1 MFSRIGRQIVI
12 ITMTSY
18 RVVMYETG
26 VNAVRCN
33 KKHTPSRV
41 PISAAHCTEY
51 RNSSQKTNKPSGIFE
66 YFQTLNNLT
75 LAPLNPDEKIK
86 TETGK
91 PMKRIML
98 FLLTN
103 IAIMVVLSITLRL
116 LGVDSILAENGSDL
130 NIQALVI
137 LSGVIGFGGSFISLL
152 ISKWMAK
159 RMTGAVV
166 ITNPVS
172 NVEKWL
178 ISTVEKQAKIVG
190 IKMPE
195 VAIFPSSAMNAFA
208 TGASKNKALMAV
220 SQGLLDSMSQGEIE
234 AVVGHEMSHI
244 ANGDMVTLA
253 LIQGVVN
260 TFVVFLSR
268 VIGHV
273 VDRVILKN
281 NQGHGIGYF
290 VSVIVAQIVLSILAS
305 TIVMYFSRK
314 REFIADT
321 GGADLAG
328 HQNMIN
334 ALKRLGQ
341 VEPEAL
347 PEQMAA
353 FGINDKGGVMAL
365 FSSHP
370 PIEDRIVALEQRAL
384 RG

>member
-1 MFSRIGRQIVI
+1 
-12 ITMTSY
+12 
-18 RVVMYETG
+18 
-26 VNAVRCN
+26 
-33 KKHTPSRV
+33 
-41 PISAAHCTEY
+41 
-51 RNSSQKTNKPSGIFE
+51 
-66 YFQTLNNLT
+66 
-75 LAPLNPDEKIK
+75 
-86 TETGK
+86 
-91 PMKRIML
+91 MKRIML
-98 FLLTN
+98 FIMTN

-166 ITNPVS
+166 ITNPS
-172 NVEKWL
+172 TNIERWL
-178 ISTVEKQAKIVG
+178 IETTEKQAKIVG

-195 VAIFPSSAMNAFA
+195 VAIFPSTAMNAFA

-220 SQGLLDSMSQGEIE
+220 SQGLLDNMSQGEIE
-234 AVVGHEMSHI
+234 AVIGHEMSHI

-268 VIGHV
+268 VVGHI

-281 NQGHGIGYF
+281 ERGHGIGYF
-290 VSVIVAQIVLSILAS
+290 VTVIVAQVVLSILAS

-341 VEPEAL
+341 VAPEAL

-353 FGINDKGGVMAL
+353 FGINDKGGIMAL

-370 PIEDRIVALEQRAL
+370 PIEARIAALEERAQKHS
-384 RG
+384 

>member
-1 MFSRIGRQIVI
+1 
-12 ITMTSY
+12 
-18 RVVMYETG
+18 
-26 VNAVRCN
+26 
-33 KKHTPSRV
+33 
-41 PISAAHCTEY
+41 
-51 RNSSQKTNKPSGIFE
+51 
-66 YFQTLNNLT
+66 
-75 LAPLNPDEKIK
+75 
-86 TETGK
+86 
-91 PMKRIML
+91 MKRIFL
-98 FLLTN
+98 FILTN
-103 IAIMVVLSITLRL
+103 IAIMVVLSMTLRL

-137 LSGVIGFGGSFISLL
+137 LSGVIGFGGSVISLL

-159 RMTGAVV
+159 RMTSAVV
-166 ITNPVS
+166 ITKPETKM
-172 NVEKWL
+172 EKWL
-178 ISTVEKQAKIVG
+178 ISTVEKQARIVG
-190 IKMPE
+190 VKMPE
-195 VAIFPSSAMNAFA
+195 VAIFPDLTMNAFA
-208 TGASKNKALMAV
+208 TGANKNNALMAV
-220 SQGLLDSMSQGEIE
+220 SQGLLNNMTRGEIE

-268 VIGHV
+268 VVGHI

-290 VSVIVAQIVLSILAS
+290 VTVMVTQVVLSILAS

-341 VEPEAL
+341 VEPAPL

-353 FGINDKGGVMAL
+353 FGINDKGGIMAL

-370 PIEDRIVALEQRAL
+370 PIEDRIAALEKRAL
-384 RG
+384 NR

>member
-1 MFSRIGRQIVI
+1 
-12 ITMTSY
+12 
-18 RVVMYETG
+18 
-26 VNAVRCN
+26 
-33 KKHTPSRV
+33 
-41 PISAAHCTEY
+41 
-51 RNSSQKTNKPSGIFE
+51 
-66 YFQTLNNLT
+66 
-75 LAPLNPDEKIK
+75 
-86 TETGK
+86 
-91 PMKRIML
+91 MKRIML
-98 FLLTN
+98 FLMTN
-103 IAIMVVLSITLRL
+103 IAIMLVLSITLRL

-166 ITNPVS
+166 ITKPS
-172 NVEKWL
+172 TNVEKWL
-178 ISTVEKQAKIVG
+178 ISTVEKQADIVG

-208 TGASKNKALMAV
+208 TGASKNKSLMAV
-220 SQGLLDSMSQGEIE
+220 SQGLLDNMAQGEIE

-281 NQGHGIGYF
+281 NRGHGIGYF
-290 VSVIVAQIVLSILAS
+290 VTVIVAQIVLSILAS

-353 FGINDKGGVMAL
+353 FGINNKKGIMAL

-370 PIEDRIVALEQRAL
+370 PIEDRITALEKRAL
-384 RG
+384 TRS

>member
-1 MFSRIGRQIVI
+1 
-12 ITMTSY
+12 
-18 RVVMYETG
+18 
-26 VNAVRCN
+26 
-33 KKHTPSRV
+33 
-41 PISAAHCTEY
+41 
-51 RNSSQKTNKPSGIFE
+51 
-66 YFQTLNNLT
+66 
-75 LAPLNPDEKIK
+75 
-86 TETGK
+86 
-91 PMKRIML
+91 MKRIML

-116 LGVDSILAENGSDL
+116 LGVDSVLAENGSDL

-152 ISKWMAK
+152 MSKWMAK

-166 ITNPVS
+166 ITDPRS

-195 VAIFPSSAMNAFA
+195 VAIFPSADMNAFA
-208 TGASKNKALMAV
+208 TGASKNKALVAV
-220 SQGLLDSMSQGEIE
+220 SQGLLNNMAQGEIE
-234 AVVGHEMSHI
+234 AVIGHEMSHV

-268 VIGHV
+268 VVGHI

-290 VSVIVAQIVLSILAS
+290 VTVMIAQVVLSILAS

-353 FGINDKGGVMAL
+353 FGINDKGGIMAL

-370 PIEDRIVALEQRAL
+370 PIEARIVALEQRAL
-384 RG
+384 NRS

>member
-1 MFSRIGRQIVI
+1 
-12 ITMTSY
+12 
-18 RVVMYETG
+18 
-26 VNAVRCN
+26 
-33 KKHTPSRV
+33 
-41 PISAAHCTEY
+41 
-51 RNSSQKTNKPSGIFE
+51 
-66 YFQTLNNLT
+66 
-75 LAPLNPDEKIK
+75 
-86 TETGK
+86 
-91 PMKRIML
+91 MKRILL
-98 FLLTN
+98 FIATN
-103 IAIMVVLSITLRL
+103 IAIMFVLSITLRI

-166 ITNPVS
+166 ITQPAN
-172 NVEKWL
+172 NMEQWL
-178 ISTVEKQAKIVG
+178 LDIVEKQAQIVG

-195 VAIFPSSAMNAFA
+195 VAIFPSPAMNAFA
-208 TGASKNKALMAV
+208 TGASKNNALMAV
-220 SQGLLDSMSQGEIE
+220 SQGLLETMSQGEIE

-268 VIGHV
+268 IVGHV

-281 NQGHGIGYF
+281 EQGHGIGYF
-290 VSVIVAQIVLSILAS
+290 VTVMIAQVVLSILAS

-353 FGINDKGGVMAL
+353 FGINDKGGIMAL

-370 PIEDRIVALEQRAL
+370 PIEARIEALEARAL
-384 RG
+384 QRS

>member
-1 MFSRIGRQIVI
+1 
-12 ITMTSY
+12 
-18 RVVMYETG
+18 
-26 VNAVRCN
+26 
-33 KKHTPSRV
+33 
-41 PISAAHCTEY
+41 
-51 RNSSQKTNKPSGIFE
+51 
-66 YFQTLNNLT
+66 
-75 LAPLNPDEKIK
+75 
-86 TETGK
+86 
-91 PMKRIML
+91 MKRIML
-98 FLLTN
+98 FIMTN
-103 IAIMVVLSITLRL
+103 IAIMAVLSITLRL
-116 LGVDSILAENGSDL
+116 LGVDSILAENGSAL

-137 LSGVIGFGGSFISLL
+137 LSGVIGFGGSLISLL
-152 ISKWMAK
+152 MSKWMAK

-166 ITNPVS
+166 ITNPSS
-172 NVEKWL
+172 NIEKWL
-178 ISTVEKQAKIVG
+178 MTTVENQAKIVG
-190 IKMPE
+190 IQMPE
-195 VAIFPSSAMNAFA
+195 VAIFPSPDMNAFA
-208 TGASKNKALMAV
+208 TGASKNKSLMAV
-220 SQGLLDSMSQGEIE
+220 SQGLLDNMSQGEAE

-268 VIGHV
+268 VVGHV

-290 VSVIVAQIVLSILAS
+290 VSVMIAQVVLSILAS

-341 VEPEAL
+341 VAPAPL

-353 FGINDKGGVMAL
+353 FGINDKGGFMAL

-370 PIEDRIVALEQRAL
+370 PIEARIAALEERAIS
-384 RG
+384 RS

>member
-1 MFSRIGRQIVI
+1 
-12 ITMTSY
+12 
-18 RVVMYETG
+18 
-26 VNAVRCN
+26 
-33 KKHTPSRV
+33 
-41 PISAAHCTEY
+41 
-51 RNSSQKTNKPSGIFE
+51 
-66 YFQTLNNLT
+66 
-75 LAPLNPDEKIK
+75 
-86 TETGK
+86 
-91 PMKRIML
+91 MKRVLL

-103 IAIMVVLSITLRL
+103 IAIMVVLSITLSL
-116 LGVDSILAENGSDL
+116 LGVDSILAKNGSDL

-152 ISKWMAK
+152 MSKWMAK
-159 RMTGAVV
+159 KMTGAVV
-166 ITNPVS
+166 ITNPS
-172 NVEKWL
+172 NSVERWL
-178 ISTVEKQAKIVG
+178 LQTVENQSKIVG

-195 VAIFPSSAMNAFA
+195 VAIFPSPAMNAFA
-208 TGASKNKALMAV
+208 TGASKNKALVAV
-220 SQGLLDSMSQGEIE
+220 SQGLLQNMSQGEIE
-234 AVVGHEMSHI
+234 AVVGHEMSHV

-268 VIGHV
+268 IVGHI

-281 NQGHGIGYF
+281 DRGHGIGYF
-290 VSVIVAQIVLSILAS
+290 VTVMVAQVVLSVLAS
-305 TIVMYFSRK
+305 IIVMYFSRK

-353 FGINDKGGVMAL
+353 FGINDKGGIMAL

-370 PIEDRIVALEQRAL
+370 PIEARIAALEERSRRVA
-384 RG
+384 

>member
-1 MFSRIGRQIVI
+1 
-12 ITMTSY
+12 
-18 RVVMYETG
+18 
-26 VNAVRCN
+26 
-33 KKHTPSRV
+33 
-41 PISAAHCTEY
+41 
-51 RNSSQKTNKPSGIFE
+51 
-66 YFQTLNNLT
+66 
-75 LAPLNPDEKIK
+75 
-86 TETGK
+86 
-91 PMKRIML
+91 MKRMML
-98 FLLTN
+98 FLMTN

-152 ISKWMAK
+152 MSKWMAK

-166 ITNPVS
+166 ITSPKN
-172 NVEKWL
+172 NIERWL
-178 ISTVEKQAKIVG
+178 IDTVEKQAKIVG
-190 IKMPE
+190 VKMPE
-195 VAIFPSSAMNAFA
+195 VAIFPSPAMNAFA

-220 SQGLLDSMSQGEIE
+220 SQGLLDNMSQGEVE

-268 VIGHV
+268 IIGHI

-281 NQGHGIGYF
+281 NRGHGIGYF
-290 VSVIVAQIVLSILAS
+290 VTVMVSQIILSILAS

-353 FGINDKGGVMAL
+353 FGINDKGGIMAL

-370 PIEDRIVALEQRAL
+370 PIEARITALEERAL
-384 RG
+384 RQT

>member
-1 MFSRIGRQIVI
+1 
-12 ITMTSY
+12 
-18 RVVMYETG
+18 
-26 VNAVRCN
+26 
-33 KKHTPSRV
+33 
-41 PISAAHCTEY
+41 
-51 RNSSQKTNKPSGIFE
+51 
-66 YFQTLNNLT
+66 
-75 LAPLNPDEKIK
+75 
-86 TETGK
+86 
-91 PMKRIML
+91 MKRIML
-98 FLLTN
+98 FILTN
-103 IAIMVVLSITLRL
+103 LAIMVVLSITLRL

-152 ISKWMAK
+152 MAKWMAK

-166 ITNPVS
+166 ITNPGTS
-172 NVEKWL
+172 MEKWL

-190 IKMPE
+190 VKMPE
-195 VAIFPSSAMNAFA
+195 VAIFPSPAMNAFA

-220 SQGLLDSMSQGEIE
+220 SQGLLNNMDQGEIE

-281 NQGHGIGYF
+281 NRGHGIGYF
-290 VSVIVAQIVLSILAS
+290 VTVIIAQVVLSILAS

-353 FGINDKGGVMAL
+353 FGINDKGGIMAL

-370 PIEDRIVALEQRAL
+370 PIEARIDALEKRAQS
-384 RG
+384 RE

>member
-1 MFSRIGRQIVI
+1 
-12 ITMTSY
+12 
-18 RVVMYETG
+18 
-26 VNAVRCN
+26 
-33 KKHTPSRV
+33 
-41 PISAAHCTEY
+41 
-51 RNSSQKTNKPSGIFE
+51 
-66 YFQTLNNLT
+66 
-75 LAPLNPDEKIK
+75 
-86 TETGK
+86 
-91 PMKRIML
+91 MKRIML
-98 FLLTN
+98 FIMTN
-103 IAIMVVLSITLRL
+103 IAIMAVLSITLRL

-137 LSGVIGFGGSFISLL
+137 LSGVIGFGGSIISLL

-159 RMTGAVV
+159 RMTGTVV
-166 ITNPVS
+166 ITNPRT
-172 NVEKWL
+172 NMEKWL
-178 ISTVEKQAKIVG
+178 MSTVEKQAKIVG

-195 VAIFPSSAMNAFA
+195 VGIFPSPAMNAFA
-208 TGASKNKALMAV
+208 TGASKNNALMAV
-220 SQGLLDSMSQGEIE
+220 SQGLLDNMAQGEIE

-244 ANGDMVTLA
+244 ANGDMVTMA

-268 VIGHV
+268 VIGHI

-290 VSVIVAQIVLSILAS
+290 VSVLVAQVVLSILAS

-328 HQNMIN
+328 HQNMIG

-353 FGINDKGGVMAL
+353 FGINDKGGIMSL

-370 PIEDRIVALEQRAL
+370 PIEDRIVALEKRAAS
-384 RG
+384 RS